1 MKFSAD
7 NSNGS
12 YEIEFEL
19 TERESENLDVMI
31 ENFVNGMSLVMVKA
45 INKAL
50 DTREKA
56 KAFSMLTMKSLNT
69 VMKAFVDKRFDN
81 ERLAQEKES
90 YGYMVEFYKEWLED
104 TVKTTEDELLEAYAD
119 SEDLE
124 IECLLENDAVQIIVT
139 NGKRSNLLTEFTIEE
154 VKNHPDHIELY
165 CIFALGILIVFSDKI
180 FPDYDNPVRDRDNDP
195 RLLVYAVN
203 KLLNEC

>member
-81 ERLAQEKES
+81 EILAQEKES
-90 YGYMVEFYKEWLED
+90 YGYMVEFYK
-104 TVKTTEDELLEAYAD
+104 
-119 SEDLE
+119 
-124 IECLLENDAVQIIVT
+124 
-139 NGKRSNLLTEFTIEE
+139 
-154 VKNHPDHIELY
+154 
-165 CIFALGILIVFSDKI
+165 
-180 FPDYDNPVRDRDNDP
+180 
-195 RLLVYAVN
+195 
-203 KLLNEC
+203 